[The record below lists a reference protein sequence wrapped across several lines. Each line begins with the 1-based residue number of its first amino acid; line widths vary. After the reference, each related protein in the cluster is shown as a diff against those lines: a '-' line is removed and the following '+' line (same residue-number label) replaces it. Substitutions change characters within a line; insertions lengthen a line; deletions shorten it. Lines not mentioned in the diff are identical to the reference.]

1 MNRAVIAVVI
11 SLGVLPGLH
20 CHAADILFMHGGGNP
35 EYDDQLVGFIE
46 LLGHTVTRYD
56 TSAADFLEQ
65 LEMAVTHDLVY
76 VTESLGSTTTHDTLE
91 TFIKEVP
98 VPQIWAE
105 AYAWDEAAM
114 TADMQFT
121 DFGNTQRVADGEEPP
136 EFRDGQ
142 DSIFI
147 QNEGHPMAAGLTGSV
162 QVYEELYS
170 LNWGLVETMGSGV
183 DVIASVDE
191 AGEYATLFTY
201 DKGAALEDGEPAPE
215 KRIGIWL
222 AQEGNGIIDFDNI
235 HGNGL
240 GLLVAAINYGLGL
253 TEGLG
258 DFNGDGVWDTTDI
271 DLLGKEIIAGTNS
284 SDFDITGD
292 SAVNQDDLNQWLSDA
307 ATENGFGV
315 PYLGGD
321 ANLDG
326 TVDAQDL
333 NSLALNWQQN
343 VDPWS
348 QGDFNTDG
356 FVDASDLNA
365 LALNWQSSIPSAAA
379 AVPEPNSLAILCLC
393 VITIVLGRRRS
404 DSG

>member
-56 TSAADFLEQ
+56 TIAVDFLEQ
-65 LEMAVTHDLVY
+65 LELAASHDLVY
-76 VTESLGSTTTHDTLE
+76 VTESLGSTTTHDGFETL
-91 TFIKEVP
+91 IKEVP
-98 VPQIWAE
+98 TPQIWAE
-105 AYAWDEAAM
+105 AYDWDEAAM
-114 TADMQFT
+114 TADIIFE
-121 DFGNTQRVADGEEPP
+121 DYGNTQRADGAGP
-136 EFRDGQ
+136 EGFDVGQ

-147 QNEGHPMAAGLTGSV
+147 QNEGHPMAAGLTGSI
-162 QVYEELYS
+162 QVYEELFS
-170 LNWGLVETMGSGV
+170 LSWGLVDTMGPDV

-191 AGEYATLFTY
+191 AGEYATLFSY
-201 DKGAALEDGEPAPE
+201 EKGALLADGEPAAE
-215 KRIGIWL
+215 KRIGIFL
-222 AQEGNGIIDFDNI
+222 GQPGIGNISFDNI

-240 GLLVAAINYGLGL
+240 GLLIAAINYGLGL
-253 TEGLG
+253 TESIG
-258 DFNGDGVWDTTDI
+258 DFNGDGVWDTMDI
-271 DLLGKEIIAGTNS
+271 DLLGKEIIAGTNN

-292 SAVNQDDLNQWLSDA
+292 AAVNQDDLNQWLSDA